1 MREIANN
8 VSAEALAVEDA
19 VLEARIFHT
28 MIVTV
33 VIAVIAGVFLAPWRV
48 TSGLMLGGGLSLLNY
63 NWLRTSMAA
72 VFRNENAGKQ
82 PRIRM
87 SRYVIRYF
95 VITAVVFAAYQ
106 LKLISLPAT
115 LAGLCSFVVAFFV
128 EAIRQSYF
136 AIIRREESF

>member
-95 VITAVVFAAYQ
+95 VITAVFCRNRPEKP
-106 LKLISLPAT
+106 LSKLRNTPSRFRSSSSL
-115 LAGLCSFVVAFFV
+115 
-128 EAIRQSYF
+128 
-136 AIIRREESF
+136 